1 MFNFFGH
8 LKWKNV
14 MSTRKSIYLRV
25 KITFICKFSIIHI
38 QIMTKLETHLPLF
51 RGAYFK
57 KFWEYSFFYFNSF
70 FLGQTGI
77 ISVTKKMDEYISE
90 LIIFNNSIISQQ
102 HQFFARVDVW
112 FLIYD
117 YNKKKLSTSRRNK
130 SNIHYESKNDWFK
143 ANSKTIVEILNTNMQ
158 LRCKCNKEDNQKK

>member
-8 LKWKNV
+8 LKWK
-14 MSTRKSIYLRV
+14 MSCPQERASICESKSLSSVKFGLFISKLWQNSKPIYH
-25 KITFICKFSIIHI
+25 FSGGHI
-38 QIMTKLETHLPLF
+38 SKSFGSIAFFTLTASFWDKLVSYPPWKE
-51 RGAYFK
+51 
-57 KFWEYSFFYFNSF
+57 
-70 FLGQTGI
+70 
-77 ISVTKKMDEYISE
+77 MDEYISE

-143 ANSKTIVEILNTNMQ
+143 ANPKNNCRNTEYKYAMKMQ
-158 LRCKCNKEDNQKK
+158 M

>member
-51 RGAYFK
+51 RGAYLK

-143 ANSKTIVEILNTNMQ
+143 ANPKNNCRNTEYKYAMKMQ
-158 LRCKCNKEDNQKK
+158 M